1 MKYFPLHIL
10 KRLPLRHVEAVFF
23 DYFHKPH
30 MISTY
35 LLNDLKYTSLFVDTE
50 TDSMKSTSLQR
61 YRYFLVLCL
70 QSDTVFNSRLLCT
83 YDSANTC
90 NTT

>member
-30 MISTY
+30 MISMNS
-35 LLNDLKYTSLFVDTE
+35 LNDLKCTSLFVDTE
-50 TDSMKSTSLQR
+50 TDSMKSTI
-61 YRYFLVLCL
+61 YCL
-70 QSDTVFNSRLLCT
+70 
-83 YDSANTC
+83 
-90 NTT
+90 

>member
-23 DYFHKPH
+23 DYFHKAYI
-30 MISTY
+30 ISTY
-35 LLNDLKYTSLFVDTE
+35 LLNDLKCTSLFVDTE

-70 QSDTVFNSRLLCT
+70 
-83 YDSANTC
+83 
-90 NTT
+90 